1 MVDMVAMV
9 AGEVTEEDLEVTEVV
24 GGGDGE
30 VTVGGEEDGGTM
42 AKYII
47 NRR

>member
-1 MVDMVAMV
+1 MVAMV
-9 AGEVTEEDLEVTEVV
+9 AGEVTEEDLEVTVV
-24 GGGDGE
+24 GGGDME

-42 AKYII
+42 ANYVI